1 MKKNIEFGHEARV
14 KLLNGM
20 NKITDS
26 VAITLGPKGRNV
38 IIEKNGGLKIIITK
52 DGVTVA
58 REIELEDPLENIGCQ
73 IIKEAATKTSDNA
86 GDGTT
91 TSTIL
96 ARSIV
101 EKGMKNVTAGANP
114 MDLKR
119 GIDKAVDV
127 VVDSLNKQSIEVG
140 KNYDKINQVATIS
153 ANNDEEIG
161 NMITDAI
168 KKVGFNG
175 VITIDE
181 ARGMETTLDVV
192 NGMKLDRGYIS
203 PYFITNPDKME
214 IVLED
219 CYILI
224 HEDKISSIQ
233 SLIPILEEVRKTGLP
248 LLIIADTLETEVLGA
263 LVYNKI
269 KNTLRV
275 ASIKAPGF
283 GERRKDLL
291 DDISIITGGDLVSVT
306 KGNKLENV
314 KMSDLGRA
322 EKIIINKDTTIII
335 GGKGDPELIKNRTN
349 QIKEQIKDNK
359 NDYDKQKNESRLAN
373 LTGGVGVINV
383 GAASEIELKEKK
395 DRFDDALHATRA
407 AIEEG
412 IVPGGGVAYIRC
424 IESLDT
430 IKYNNEDEKTGINII
445 RKILEEPLRII
456 VKNSGEESSVILNDV
471 KKGTGDYG
479 YDARNDKFGSMF
491 EMGIIDPKKV
501 SRVAL
506 ENAASISGLFLT
518 TECVISEIPNKKS
531 INEDLE
537 L

>member
-1 MKKNIEFGHEARV
+1 MIKKNIEFGHEARV

-38 IIEKNGGLKIIITK
+38 IIEKNDGLRIVITK

-58 REIELEDPLENIGCQ
+58 REIELKDSLENIGCQ
-73 IIKEAATKTSDNA
+73 IIKESAIKTSDDA

-91 TSTIL
+91 TATIL

-119 GIDKAVDV
+119 GIDNAVQMV
-127 VVDSLNKQSIEVG
+127 VKSLEKQTIEVG
-140 KNYDKINQVATIS
+140 TNYDKINQVATIS
-153 ANNDEEIG
+153 ANNDKEIG
-161 NMITDAI
+161 DMITEAI
-168 KKVGFNG
+168 RKVGFTG

-181 ARGMETTLDVV
+181 ARGMETTMDIV

-214 IVLED
+214 VVLED
-219 CYILI
+219 CFILI
-224 HEDKISSIQ
+224 HEEKISSITT
-233 SLIPILEEVRKTGLP
+233 LVPILEEVRKTGKP

-269 KNTLRV
+269 KNTIRV
-275 ASIKAPGF
+275 ASIKSPGF
-283 GERRKDLL
+283 GDRRKDLL
-291 DDISIITGGDLVSVT
+291 DDIAIVTGGDLVSIT
-306 KGNKLENV
+306 KGNKLEDV
-314 KMSDLGRA
+314 KLDSLGVA
-322 EKIIINKDTTIII
+322 EKVIISKDTTIII
-335 GGKGDPELIKNRTN
+335 GGKGDTELIKNRVN
-349 QIKEQIKDNK
+349 QIREQIKNK
-359 NDYDKQKNESRLAN
+359 QNDYDQQKNEARLAN
-373 LTGGVGVINV
+373 LTGGVGIINV

-412 IVPGGGVAYIRC
+412 IVPGGGIAYIRC
-424 IESLDT
+424 IESLNDV
-430 IKYNNEDEKTGINII
+430 KYNNEDEKTGINII
-445 RKILEEPLRII
+445 RKVLEEPLRII
-456 VKNSGEESSVILNDV
+456 IKNAGGEPSVILNEV
-471 KKGTGDYG
+471 KNGFNDYG
-479 YDARNDKFGSMF
+479 YDARNEKFGSMI
-491 EMGIIDPKKV
+491 EMGIVDPKKV

-506 ENAASISGLFLT
+506 ENAASIAGLFLT
-518 TECVISEIPNKKS
+518 TECVISEIHDKKE
-531 INEDLE
+531 IEEIDM
-537 L
+537 

>member
-1 MKKNIEFGHEARV
+1 MKKNIEFGHDARV

-38 IIEKNGGLKIIITK
+38 IIEKNGGLRIIITK

-58 REIELEDPLENIGCQ
+58 REIELKDSLENIGCQ

-114 MDLKR
+114 MDLKK
-119 GIDKAVDV
+119 GIDKAVNMV
-127 VVDSLNKQSIEVG
+127 VQSLEKQTVEVG
-140 KNYDKINQVATIS
+140 TNYDKINQVATIS
-153 ANNDEEIG
+153 ANSDEEIG
-161 NMITDAI
+161 KMITDAI
-168 KKVGFNG
+168 KKVGFMG
-175 VITIDE
+175 AITIDE
-181 ARGMETTLDVV
+181 ARGMETELEVV

-203 PYFITNPDKME
+203 PYFVTNPDKME
-214 IVLED
+214 VVFEN

-224 HEDKISSIQ
+224 HEEKISSITN
-233 SLIPILEEVRKTGLP
+233 LVPLLEEVRKTGNP

-263 LVYNKI
+263 LVFNKM
-269 KNTLRV
+269 KNTIRV
-275 ASIKAPGF
+275 ASIKSPGF

-291 DDISIITGGDLVSVT
+291 DDISILTGGDLVSIV

-314 KMSDLGRA
+314 KLTDLGIA
-322 EKIIINKDTTIII
+322 EKVIINKDTTIIV
-335 GGKGDPELIKNRTN
+335 GGKGQPELIKNRIN
-349 QIKEQIKDNK
+349 QIKDQINNK
-359 NDYDKQKNESRLAN
+359 QNDWDKQKNEARLAN
-373 LTGGVGVINV
+373 LTGGVGIISV

-424 IESLDT
+424 IDSLND
-430 IKYNNEDEKTGINII
+430 IEYNNEDEKTGIDII
-445 RKILEEPLRII
+445 RKVLEEPLRII
-456 VKNSGEESSVILNDV
+456 IKNSGGESSVIVNEV
-471 KKGTGDYG
+471 KKGVGDYG
-479 YDARNDKFGSMF
+479 YDARNEKYGSMF

-506 ENAASISGLFLT
+506 ENAASIAGLFLT
-518 TECVISEIPNKKS
+518 TECVISEINDKDSKEE
-531 INEDLE
+531 IEM
-537 L
+537 